1 MLELLKQ
8 QVCSANQGL
17 VDHDLVTFTWGN
29 VSGFDPEAELLAI
42 KPSGVPYEELSPED
56 IVLVDL
62 KGNVVEG
69 DLKPS
74 SDTPTHI
81 ELYKAFPGVRG
92 IVHTHS
98 DWGTAWAQAGKSI
111 PCSGT
116 TQADYFYGDI
126 PCTRQLTKEE
136 VQNGYEKETGSV
148 IIEAMHGRNPV
159 EVPGIVVHGHA
170 PFAWG
175 GSPEDALHNAV
186 VLEKV
191 AKMTFLSYQ
200 LSGEL
205 PLDNHVLQK
214 HYERKHGEN
223 AYYGQSK

>member
-1 MLELLKQ
+1 
-8 QVCSANQGL
+8 
-17 VDHDLVTFTWGN
+17 
-29 VSGFDPEAELLAI
+29 
-42 KPSGVPYEELSPED
+42 
-56 IVLVDL
+56 
-62 KGNVVEG
+62 
-69 DLKPS
+69 PS

-81 ELYKAFPGVRG
+81 ELYKAFSGVHG

-116 TQADYFYGDI
+116 TQADYFYGEL
-126 PCTRQLTKEE
+126 PCTRQLTKNE

-148 IIEAMHGRNPV
+148 IIEAMQGKNPV
-159 EVPGIVVHGHA
+159 EVPGTVVHGHA

-175 GSPEDALHNAV
+175 RSPVDALHNAV

-200 LSGEL
+200 LSGSL
-205 PLDNHVLQK
+205 PLDKHILQK

-223 AYYGQSK
+223 AYYGQS